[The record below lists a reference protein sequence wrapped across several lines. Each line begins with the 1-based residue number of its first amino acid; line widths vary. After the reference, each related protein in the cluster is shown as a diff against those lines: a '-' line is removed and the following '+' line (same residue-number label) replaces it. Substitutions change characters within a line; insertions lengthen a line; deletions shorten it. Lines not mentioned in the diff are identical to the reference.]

1 MVVHQTI
8 GMCVG
13 VGRGGG
19 GKSQVVSMQLRN
31 FCPDRFEVQILDIP
45 TQKIKCNPTPTLSDV
60 DPVGINCAKLGV
72 KGFANFCRKC
82 MHGQNGKLK

>member
-1 MVVHQTI
+1 V
-8 GMCVG
+8 CVG
-13 VGRGGG
+13 GRWGGGG

-45 TQKIKCNPTPTLSDV
+45 TQEYIKCNPTPTLSDV
-60 DPVGINCAKLGV
+60 NLVGINSAKLGV
-72 KGFANFCRKC
+72 KVVANFCRKC